1 MSNNLDQLFK
11 KAFQDDKSEP
21 PVHIWKNIEQRLEK
35 KHRNRVAAW
44 WLYGIAASALIAA
57 LTINWFVGREET
69 DFQKMEWITQ
79 VPVTLPP
86 VPTPKVLLEDS
97 QTQLTSNE
105 QLEINSSLPDL
116 SVSPETRNIS
126 ADSIRTLSSEKAK
139 IIFEAMEPAL
149 KNGII
154 RKDFIPLTSK
164 EAVRNNEI
172 YLALLQESQ
181 PEKKERKKMK
191 VALSGHFVPA
201 YSSATYSSTVKNA
214 RGSNYSQG
222 QMAGLM
228 NAGGGLRI
236 SVATGKRLSVQTGIY
251 YIRMGQ
257 KTAESMTN
265 PQVIYPTL
273 TDAGTGVVTPW
284 GNIKNHRKNVTYR
297 TTLTTLNKASSQ
309 PESLEQIFGTL
320 SIPLQVR
327 YQLNNNRVSFFMNGG
342 FSGNIV
348 VDNKVYLKSG
358 NDREYLGKTE
368 DIRNFNVS
376 TDLSLGVEYPISS
389 RFKVMLE
396 PGFKYYLQSLS
407 QNANI
412 DFKPYLFTLST
423 GIGITF

>member
-11 KAFQDDKSEP
+11 KAFQDDQSEP

-35 KHRNRVAAW
+35 KHRNKVAAW

-57 LTINWFVGREET
+57 LTIDWFIGKEET
-69 DFQKMEWITQ
+69 DFQEMEWITQ
-79 VPVTLPP
+79 VPATLPP
-86 VPTPKVLLEDS
+86 ISTPKVLLDDNPI
-97 QTQLTSNE
+97 QVVSNE
-105 QLEINSSLPDL
+105 QFEDSLFLPDL
-116 SVSPETRNIS
+116 SASPEKMNML

-139 IIFEAMEPAL
+139 IIFEAPKPAL
-149 KNGII
+149 KNGVI

-164 EAVRNNEI
+164 EAVRNNET

-191 VALSGHFVPA
+191 VVLSGHFIPA

-214 RGSNYSQG
+214 RGNNYSQE
-222 QMAGLM
+222 QMTGLM

-236 SVATGKRLSVQTGIY
+236 SVATGKRISVQTGIY

-265 PQVIYPTL
+265 PQVMYPTL
-273 TDAGTGVVTPW
+273 TNAGTGVVTPW
-284 GNIKNHRKNVTYR
+284 GNIKNYRRNVTYR
-297 TTLTTLNKASSQ
+297 TTLTNVNKASSQ
-309 PESLEQIFGTL
+309 PESLEQTFGTL

-327 YQLNNNRVSFFMNGG
+327 CRLNNNRISFFLNGG

-358 NDREYLGKTE
+358 SDREYLGETE
-368 DIRNFNVS
+368 DIRDFNIS

-423 GIGITF
+423 GIGIAF